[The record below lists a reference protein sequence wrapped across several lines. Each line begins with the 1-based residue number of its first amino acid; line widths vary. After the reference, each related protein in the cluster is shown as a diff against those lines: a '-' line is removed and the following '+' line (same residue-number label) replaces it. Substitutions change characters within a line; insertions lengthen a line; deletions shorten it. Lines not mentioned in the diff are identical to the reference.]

1 MKLYILNIPYLTFPK
16 YLYHLCTND
25 LNPENGFERIH
36 SLLENY
42 KAIKMRNL
50 QGAVGYMVEVASRK
64 DFAPGKGRILE
75 ETLISI
81 GALLISLELF

>member
-1 MKLYILNIPYLTFPK
+1 MK
-16 YLYHLCTND
+16 
-25 LNPENGFERIH
+25 
-36 SLLENY
+36 
-42 KAIKMRNL
+42 NL
-50 QGAVGYMVEVASRK
+50 RDAVGYMVEVASRK